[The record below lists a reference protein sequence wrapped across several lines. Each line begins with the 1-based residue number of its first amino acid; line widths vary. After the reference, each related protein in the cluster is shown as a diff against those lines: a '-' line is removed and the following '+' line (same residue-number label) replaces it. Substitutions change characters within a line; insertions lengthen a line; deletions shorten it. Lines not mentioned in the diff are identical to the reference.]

1 MTKWLELKDTLA
13 LAEKRGQTPLEIEK
27 EYLTQGVVPLHYQ
40 RNHNA
45 ISPSDQIKLLDSR
58 VGVCGCGGLGM
69 NVINYLARLGVGH
82 ITVWDPD
89 IFNESNL
96 NRQLFSSYDKLGK
109 SKVEVCRAFVQQ
121 INPAVC
127 LTAIPAKWE
136 ESDASIIYRQQVMV
150 DALDNIPSRLALARF
165 CEKGNIPLVHGAVGG
180 WYGQLTVVMPGDRIL
195 QEIYQN
201 PVQQQGIEKE
211 QGTLPFTAAV
221 LAGLEAAETVKLLLN
236 MESDLCSN
244 LCLVDLLNM
253 SMDMLPKCNI
263 NVNQM

>member
-1 MTKWLELKDTLA
+1 MTKWLELKDTLV
-13 LAEKRGQTPLEIEK
+13 LAEKRGQTPREIEK
-27 EYLTQGVVPLHYQ
+27 EHLVQGVVPLHYQ

-58 VGVCGCGGLGM
+58 VGVCGCGGLGL
-69 NVINYLARLGVGH
+69 NVVNYLARLGVGH

-89 IFNESNL
+89 IFSEGNL
-96 NRQLFSSYDKLGK
+96 NRQLFSSFENLGK
-109 SKVEVCRAFVQQ
+109 SKVEVCRAFIQQ

-136 ESDASIIYRQQVMV
+136 ESDAEIIYRQQVMV
-150 DALDNIPSRLALARF
+150 DALDNIPSRLTLARV
-165 CEKGNIPLVHGAVGG
+165 CEEGNIPLIHGAVGG

-195 QEIYQN
+195 QEIYQS
-201 PVQQQGIEKE
+201 PEQQGIEEE

-221 LAGLEAAETVKLLLN
+221 LAGLEAAEAVKLLLD
-236 MESDLCSN
+236 MESDLRSN

-253 SMDMLPKCNI
+253 SFDMLPKCNTG
-263 NVNQM
+263 VNQM

>member
-1 MTKWLELKDTLA
+1 MA

-27 EYLTQGVVPLHYQ
+27 EHLSQGVIPLHYQ

-45 ISPSDQIKLLDSR
+45 ISPYDQIKLLDSR

-89 IFNESNL
+89 IFSESNL
-96 NRQLFSSYDKLGK
+96 NRQLFSTYDNLGK
-109 SKVEVCRAFVQQ
+109 TKVEVCRAVVHK

-127 LTAIPAKWE
+127 LTAIPSKWE
-136 ESDASIIYRQQVMV
+136 ESDADIIFRQQVMV
-150 DALDNIPSRLALARF
+150 DALDNIPSRLSLAHI

-180 WYGQLTVVMPGDRIL
+180 WYGQLTVVMPGDQIL
-195 QEIYQN
+195 RQIYQN
-201 PVQQQGIEKE
+201 PEQQGIEKE

-221 LAGLEAAETVKLLLN
+221 VASMEAAETVKLLLDI
-236 MESDLCSN
+236 ESDLRSN

-253 SMDMLPKCNI
+253 NLDMLPKCNN
-263 NVNQM
+263 NVNQV